1 MKRIKIDHKLMHYP
15 IRLYIHDA
23 VYLWRLNEQIKQE
36 VFAEQDKALQVLR
49 LETGFSRKRCLEILR
64 GTKQLDDFPVRPG
77 YNHERRNI
85 NELQ

>member
-1 MKRIKIDHKLMHYP
+1 MIYP
-15 IRLYIHDA
+15 QRLYIHDA

-77 YNHERRNI
+77 YNVERRNV

>member
-1 MKRIKIDHKLMHYP
+1 MKRLKIDHKLLIYP
-15 IRLYIHDA
+15 QRLYIHDA

-77 YNHERRNI
+77 YNHERRNV

>member
-1 MKRIKIDHKLMHYP
+1 MKRIKIDHKLMIYP
-15 IRLYIHDA
+15 VRLYIHDA

-49 LETGFSRKRCLEILR
+49 LETGFSRKRCLEILQ

-85 NELQ
+85 NELH

>member
-1 MKRIKIDHKLMHYP
+1 MKRIKIDHKLMIYP
-15 IRLYIHDA
+15 QRLYIHDA

-77 YNHERRNI
+77 YNVERRNV
-85 NELQ
+85 NE

>member
-15 IRLYIHDA
+15 IRLYVSDA

-85 NELQ
+85 NELH

>member
-85 NELQ
+85 NELH

>member
-1 MKRIKIDHKLMHYP
+1 MKRIKIDHKLMIYP
-15 IRLYIHDA
+15 QRLYIHDA

-77 YNHERRNI
+77 YNVERRNV

>member
-1 MKRIKIDHKLMHYP
+1 VKRIKIDHKLLIYP
-15 IRLYIHDA
+15 QRLYVQDA

-77 YNHERRNI
+77 YNVERRNV

>member
-1 MKRIKIDHKLMHYP
+1 VKRIKIDHKLLIYP
-15 IRLYIHDA
+15 QRLYVHDA

-77 YNHERRNI
+77 YNHERRNV
-85 NELQ
+85 NELH

>member
-1 MKRIKIDHKLMHYP
+1 VKRLKIDHKLMHYP

-64 GTKQLDDFPVRPG
+64 GTKQLDDFAVRPG
-77 YNHERRNI
+77 YNVERRNV

>member
-1 MKRIKIDHKLMHYP
+1 MS
-15 IRLYIHDA
+15 DA

-77 YNHERRNI
+77 YNHERRNV

>member
-1 MKRIKIDHKLMHYP
+1 VKRIKIDHKLMHYP

-85 NELQ
+85 NELH